1 MTQLKYFQ
9 ALAQRKSFTQTAQDI
24 SVSQSALSRSIAKL
38 EQEIGTPLLNR
49 QGKQTI
55 LTEAGEKLL
64 FHVNRSIRE
73 LDIALREI
81 SAVTEGE
88 SIVRVSFLHSLGETI
103 LPEILSSF
111 HGRYPQIQI
120 KLNQQNSDVLAEQ
133 LSEGEAD
140 ICLCSMLNG
149 ENIAWMYL
157 CSEEIFLAV
166 PHDHPLARKEIVYL
180 QEIDDAPF
188 ITLKPEYGLRQ
199 QINQFLDLA
208 ESTPH
213 VIFEGDEV
221 QTLTSLVAA
230 GLGVSLIPHIPCME
244 QRGVCFVPIAFPT
257 CQRSVGIAW
266 NAKNLLSPA
275 AVLFQQFTIN
285 LFSSNA
291 ATLPAQK
298 KIARQS
304 KLSR

>member
-1 MTQLKYFQ
+1 MELTQLKYFQ

-140 ICLCSMLNG
+140 IC
-149 ENIAWMYL
+149 L